1 MQYKDNTSAGLLLK
15 KEKIIFGRIKR
26 EKASEIAFRSQ
37 KLMAGAEGLEPSARG
52 FGGRKVSF
60 DIHLQVEIKVACLLA
75 FRDVFIIFSNSLKW
89 LLMHLVCQKCVKS

>member
-1 MQYKDNTSAGLLLK
+1 
-15 KEKIIFGRIKR
+15 
-26 EKASEIAFRSQ
+26 
-37 KLMAGAEGLEPSARG
+37 MAGAEGLEPSARG